1 MAEEFPVSFDAAKR
15 EKTLL
20 ERDLDFL
27 DAAKVFEGQ
36 KIEFE
41 DTRADYGE
49 RRMIC
54 FGFLNDRLVAIVYV
68 QRGNVRR
75 IISMRKANDRE
86 QAKFQDGFRKT

>member
-1 MAEEFPVSFDAAKR
+1 MAGKFPISFDLAKR

-20 ERDLDFL
+20 ERDLDFA
-27 DAAKVFEGQ
+27 DAAQVFEGQ

-54 FGFLNDRLVAIVYV
+54 FGFLKDRLVAIVYV

-75 IISMRKANDRE
+75 IISMRKANERE
-86 QAKFQDGFRKT
+86 QTKFQNGFRET